1 MKTFK
6 QYLME
11 NVKEY
16 KFRIKYAGE
25 LTDAQLDRLEMAV
38 GKYNLKDMSKPKVTP
53 IQEHPMDFQTLKNS
67 EVSIL
72 DVTVSYPTTVEML
85 RNELVEYAGMHGSH
99 LIVLNPNDPG
109 EIAREQNL
117 EEQGKEYETR
127 LLNPELT
134 NKEEIKADEHF
145 GDKYNENLL
154 KDLANNKETPE
165 YSLAEKYAEE
175 VEKKMKPSK
184 SPVAKKGKEIKI

>member
-11 NVKEY
+11 NIKEY

-25 LTDAQLDRLEMAV
+25 LTDGQLDRLEMAV

-134 NKEEIKADEHF
+134 NKEEIKADDHF

-154 KDLANNKETPE
+154 KDLASNKETPE

>member
-11 NVKEY
+11 NMKEY

-53 IQEHPMDFQTLKNS
+53 IQEHPIDFQTLKNS
-67 EVSIL
+67 EVSII
-72 DVTVSYPTTVEML
+72 DIAVTYPTTVEML

-99 LIVLNPNDPG
+99 LIVMNPNDPN

-117 EEQGKEYETR
+117 EEQGKDYETR
-127 LLNPELT
+127 LLNPEL
-134 NKEEIKADEHF
+134 KDDVKAEEHF

-154 KDLANNKETPE
+154 KDLAKNKETPE

-175 VEKKMKPSK
+175 VENKMKASK
-184 SPVAKKGKEIKI
+184 SPVAKKGKEKK

>member
-11 NVKEY
+11 NIKEY

-53 IQEHPMDFQTLKNS
+53 IQEHPIDFQTLKNS
-67 EVSIL
+67 EVSII
-72 DVTVSYPTTVEML
+72 DIAVTYPTTVEML

-99 LIVLNPNDPG
+99 LIVMNPNDPN
-109 EIAREQNL
+109 EIAREKNL

-127 LLNPELT
+127 LLNPELKDDT
-134 NKEEIKADEHF
+134 KAEEHF

-154 KDLANNKETPE
+154 KDLAKNKETPE

-184 SPVAKKGKEIKI
+184 SPVAKKGKEKK

>member
-11 NVKEY
+11 NMKEY

-53 IQEHPMDFQTLKNS
+53 IQEHPIDFQTLKNS
-67 EVSIL
+67 EVSII
-72 DVTVSYPTTVEML
+72 DIAVTYPTTVEML

-99 LIVLNPNDPG
+99 LIVMNPSDPN
-109 EIAREQNL
+109 EIAREKNL
-117 EEQGKEYETR
+117 EEQGKDYETK

-134 NKEEIKADEHF
+134 DDVKADEHF

-184 SPVAKKGKEIKI
+184 SPVAKKGKEIK